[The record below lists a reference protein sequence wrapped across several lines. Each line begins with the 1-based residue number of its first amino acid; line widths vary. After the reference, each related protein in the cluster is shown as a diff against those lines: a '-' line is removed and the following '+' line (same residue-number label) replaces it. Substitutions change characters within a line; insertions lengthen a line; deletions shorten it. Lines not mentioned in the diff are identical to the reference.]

1 MIRIKGLTHKMKNR
15 IREHGNEW
23 HVVKQG
29 AMSGDWLITPK
40 PHLLKDEPYM
50 IWVTRGKDIEVLDG
64 EKG

>member
-1 MIRIKGLTHKMKNR
+1 MKNR